1 MSWSLSAISPSE
13 VQWFWRIKRLGSF
26 GRFSDVLQKEVAYV
40 YATVSFFLNQGRRG
54 ILKHNVFY
62 GLIFRFWYRYFHDA
76 VPPCAH
82 YTIYSRCIFDKIWQ
96 KNTGFSR
103 PEEILERFNCQTTDT
118 LYFIKRKTKQLKI
131 KQWKTTKLK
140 IKKY

>member
-1 MSWSLSAISPSE
+1 MVWFFDFDTDTFMTQSLHAPITPYIAG
-13 VQWFWRIKRLGSF
+13 VYLIK
-26 GRFSDVLQKEVAYV
+26 
-40 YATVSFFLNQGRRG
+40 
-54 ILKHNVFY
+54 
-62 GLIFRFWYRYFHDA
+62 
-76 VPPCAH
+76 
-82 YTIYSRCIFDKIWQ
+82 FDK

-118 LYFIKRKTKQLKI
+118 MYFIKRQPKQLKI